1 MFSHIHVIT
10 RNHVEKSHESDWS
23 IFFLIGQFFILK
35 NVQPKIHF
43 CFWDANARWPGLL
56 RCCVRVLCVLL
67 HIFCAAFCIYFLLL
81 FFPWFGFLNGVN
93 ISFFGVVSAGG
104 ANYYRCSKKKLK
116 KILKKGPTATFLFKK
131 NTPGCILKKLES
143 LLDCLL
149 LVGWLVGWLVG
160 DGACLRC
167 CCCYFCCCHFAVVIL
182 LLLFCCC

>member
-1 MFSHIHVIT
+1 MRRRTGTRLRRISAFACEPHVTVHFPHVKKNRSHAKNFPVLM
-10 RNHVEKSHESDWS
+10 RRRKLLP
-23 IFFLIGQFFILK
+23 IF
-35 NVQPKIHF
+35 
-43 CFWDANARWPGLL
+43 
-56 RCCVRVLCVLL
+56 
-67 HIFCAAFCIYFLLL
+67 
-81 FFPWFGFLNGVN
+81 
-93 ISFFGVVSAGG
+93 
-104 ANYYRCSKKKLK
+104 KKKLK
-116 KILKKGPTATFLFKK
+116 KILKKGPTAIFLFKK